1 MNNNA
6 SAVAAS
12 DRINHVTVVVFALL
26 ASLIIMLIGITV
38 RATDHTNGYGIGAVG
53 DTMIIPDRG
62 LGSAQ

>member
-38 RATDHTNGYGIGAVG
+38 RATDHTNYGIGAVG